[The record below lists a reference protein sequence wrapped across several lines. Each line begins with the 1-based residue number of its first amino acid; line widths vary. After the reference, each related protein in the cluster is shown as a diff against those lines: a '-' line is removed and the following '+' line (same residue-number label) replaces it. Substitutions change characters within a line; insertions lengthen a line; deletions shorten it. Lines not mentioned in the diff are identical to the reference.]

1 MNKKE
6 VGEIRRRF
14 KLERNNISHIYG
26 CYVNSA
32 KEIVSYI
39 DESVAM
45 LTQEETEKY
54 LSLLRKSLSG
64 TLGRNLM
71 SLSFATKQVMDSDE
85 VRLLSA
91 LRKSELSDAALR
103 DEFYKCIID
112 AVTPDESGYVILLAF
127 DIYDV
132 PHYGK
137 DGSPDDNDRDVFK
150 YMVCCLCPVKTGKAQ
165 FGYSPDDKRFQNFP
179 GGQLVAA
186 PELGFMYP
194 SFDERSANIYNAL
207 FYSRNVNEDHQDFID
222 AVFKTQVPMPAG
234 AQQETFIDVMTGTL
248 DKECSLSL
256 MQGVHTELMERIS
269 VHKES
274 RDPEPLSISPEDMA
288 EILENHGVSAEQ
300 AEEIAQDFLKARG
313 YDSLSLSERGG
324 NGSVASFRFV
334 PVQDGALRVDDY
346 ISVSVA
352 LDDGSIYSYDAT
364 RYSDDV
370 PKLDWSCDEET
381 ARGSLPDNVSVIG
394 SRKVIVQRPGGE
406 YMACYEF
413 DCTGSEGES
422 LRIYADGS
430 DGRQCRI
437 QLEGV

>member
-1 MNKKE
+1 MEPRELKDEYGYEGEDGRRCYSAGNVLLCVSSRGLE
-6 VGEIRRRF
+6 SMSQSRLVG
-14 KLERNNISHIYG
+14 
-26 CYVNSA
+26 
-32 KEIVSYI
+32 
-39 DESVAM
+39 
-45 LTQEETEKY
+45 
-54 LSLLRKSLSG
+54 SG
-64 TLGRNLM
+64 
-71 SLSFATKQVMDSDE
+71 
-85 VRLLSA
+85 
-91 LRKSELSDAALR
+91 
-103 DEFYKCIID
+103 
-112 AVTPDESGYVILLAF
+112 
-127 DIYDV
+127 
-132 PHYGK
+132 
-137 DGSPDDNDRDVFK
+137 
-150 YMVCCLCPVKTGKAQ
+150 
-165 FGYSPDDKRFQNFP
+165 
-179 GGQLVAA
+179 
-186 PELGFMYP
+186 
-194 SFDERSANIYNAL
+194 
-207 FYSRNVNEDHQDFID
+207 
-222 AVFKTQVPMPAG
+222 
-234 AQQETFIDVMTGTL
+234 
-248 DKECSLSL
+248 
-256 MQGVHTELMERIS
+256 
-269 VHKES
+269 
-274 RDPEPLSISPEDMA
+274 SISTER
-288 EILENHGVSAEQ
+288 

>member
-1 MNKKE
+1 MT
-6 VGEIRRRF
+6 VI
-14 KLERNNISHIYG
+14 LISVKG
-26 CYVNSA
+26 VFLCPQKQNS
-32 KEIVSYI
+32 
-39 DESVAM
+39 
-45 LTQEETEKY
+45 
-54 LSLLRKSLSG
+54 LSLYIPPRLSAVLYSKLAVYRLTALYSSSGAFETTVSAVDGLSRSLKKSLYVTDA
-64 TLGRNLM
+64 TLGRSICTQAYANAL
-71 SLSFATKQVMDSDE
+71 AAE
-85 VRLLSA
+85 AALSA
-91 LRKSELSDAALR
+91 LPFSTQELEQLSGFLNRAGDYAKSLGAQSGDKLSDEQKQQLKTMSDTAAEFSARLR
-103 DEFYKCIID
+103 DMQGR
-112 AVTPDESGYVILLAF
+112 VNSGELIMDSREERLQNIGIE
-127 DIYDV
+127 D
-132 PHYGK
+132 
-137 DGSPDDNDRDVFK
+137 
-150 YMVCCLCPVKTGKAQ
+150 TGKLSAELL
-165 FGYSPDDKRFQNFP
+165 GYEADFT
-179 GGQLVAA
+179 A
-186 PELGFMYP
+186 PEDFQYDGQYSTRPEKERGKLSEKQARALAAEAVGMEP
-194 SFDERSANIYNAL
+194 RELKDEYGYEGEDGRRCYSAGNVL
-207 FYSRNVNEDHQDFID
+207 LCVSSRGLE
-222 AVFKTQVPMPAG
+222 
-234 AQQETFIDVMTGTL
+234 
-248 DKECSLSL
+248 SLS
-256 MQGVHTELMERIS
+256 Q
-269 VHKES
+269 S
-274 RDPEPLSISPEDMA
+274 RLVGSGSI
-288 EILENHGVSAEQ
+288 SAEQ

>member
-1 MNKKE
+1 M
-6 VGEIRRRF
+6 
-14 KLERNNISHIYG
+14 
-26 CYVNSA
+26 SA
-32 KEIVSYI
+32 KAKQLIIIYTAAALVTLSVLSAVLYSKLADYRLTALYSSSGAFETTVSAV
-39 DESVAM
+39 DG
-45 LTQEETEKY
+45 
-54 LSLLRKSLSG
+54 LSRSLKKSLYVTDA
-64 TLGRNLM
+64 TLGRSICTQAYANAL
-71 SLSFATKQVMDSDE
+71 AAE
-85 VRLLSA
+85 AALSA
-91 LRKSELSDAALR
+91 LPFSTQELEQLSGFLNRAGDYAKSLGAQSGDKLSDEQKQQLKTMSDTAAEFSARLR
-103 DEFYKCIID
+103 DMQGR
-112 AVTPDESGYVILLAF
+112 VNSGELIMDSREEQLQNIGIE
-127 DIYDV
+127 D
-132 PHYGK
+132 
-137 DGSPDDNDRDVFK
+137 
-150 YMVCCLCPVKTGKAQ
+150 TGKLSAELL
-165 FGYSPDDKRFQNFP
+165 GYEADFT
-179 GGQLVAA
+179 A
-186 PELGFMYP
+186 PEDFQYDGQYSTRPEKERGKLSEKQARALAAEAVGMEP
-194 SFDERSANIYNAL
+194 RELKDEYGYEGENCRRCYSAGNVL
-207 FYSRNVNEDHQDFID
+207 LCVSSRGLE
-222 AVFKTQVPMPAG
+222 
-234 AQQETFIDVMTGTL
+234 
-248 DKECSLSL
+248 SLS
-256 MQGVHTELMERIS
+256 Q
-269 VHKES
+269 S
-274 RDPEPLSISPEDMA
+274 RLVGSGSI
-288 EILENHGVSAEQ
+288 SAEQ
-300 AEEIAQDFLKARG
+300 AGEIAQDFLKARG

>member
-1 MNKKE
+1 MSDTAAE
-6 VGEIRRRF
+6 FSARLRDMQGR
-14 KLERNNISHIYG
+14 
-26 CYVNSA
+26 VNSGELIMDSREEQLQNIGIEDTGKLSA
-32 KEIVSYI
+32 ELLGYEADFTAPEDFQYDGQYSTRPEKERGKLSEKQARALAAEAVGMEPRELKDEYGYEGEDGRRCYSAGNVLLCVSSRGL
-39 DESVAM
+39 E
-45 LTQEETEKY
+45 
-54 LSLLRKSLSG
+54 SLSQ
-64 TLGRNLM
+64 
-71 SLSFATKQVMDSDE
+71 S
-85 VRLLSA
+85 RL
-91 LRKSELSDAALR
+91 
-103 DEFYKCIID
+103 
-112 AVTPDESGYVILLAF
+112 VGSG
-127 DIYDV
+127 
-132 PHYGK
+132 
-137 DGSPDDNDRDVFK
+137 
-150 YMVCCLCPVKTGKAQ
+150 
-165 FGYSPDDKRFQNFP
+165 
-179 GGQLVAA
+179 
-186 PELGFMYP
+186 
-194 SFDERSANIYNAL
+194 
-207 FYSRNVNEDHQDFID
+207 
-222 AVFKTQVPMPAG
+222 
-234 AQQETFIDVMTGTL
+234 
-248 DKECSLSL
+248 
-256 MQGVHTELMERIS
+256 
-269 VHKES
+269 
-274 RDPEPLSISPEDMA
+274 SI
-288 EILENHGVSAEQ
+288 SAEQ